1 MLKFEHLRM
10 QMSPKKGESPDVIIV
25 SLQHD
30 LYIRAVGGYGGQPSL
45 PDFGNHLI
53 LSQLGGGQIIPH
65 ITKPYPLYHPLQLLN
80 DGAKRNLLLYLKI
93 M

>member
-30 LYIRAVGGYGGQPSL
+30 LYIRGIGNEGVGGTVPIGFS
-45 PDFGNHLI
+45 D
-53 LSQLGGGQIIPH
+53 IP
-65 ITKPYPLYHPLQLLN
+65 TALYSKSKLQKTL
-80 DGAKRNLLLYLKI
+80 
-93 M
+93 

>member
-30 LYIRAVGGYGGQPSL
+30 LYIRAVGKGDGGLEVRGPTL
-45 PDFGNHLI
+45 PPDFGNHLS
-53 LSQLGGGQIIPH
+53 LF
-65 ITKPYPLYHPLQLLN
+65 
-80 DGAKRNLLLYLKI
+80 
-93 M
+93 

>member
-30 LYIRAVGGYGGQPSL
+30 LYIRGIGNEGVGARSPV
-45 PDFGNHLI
+45 DFPTAQ
-53 LSQLGGGQIIPH
+53 LSNSKTKDTLGP
-65 ITKPYPLYHPLQLLN
+65 
-80 DGAKRNLLLYLKI
+80 
-93 M
+93 

>member
-30 LYIRAVGGYGGQPSL
+30 LYIRAVGKGGGGYGGQPSL
-45 PDFGNHLI
+45 PI
-53 LSQLGGGQIIPH
+53 LQSFIPISSRGERGGSRL
-65 ITKPYPLYHPLQLLN
+65 YPIRSIMFCLQLYIQQMV
-80 DGAKRNLLLYLKI
+80 LLSYTV
-93 M
+93 

>member
-1 MLKFEHLRM
+1 M

-30 LYIRAVGGYGGQPSL
+30 LYIRAVGKGGGGYGGQPSL
-45 PDFGNHLI
+45 PDFGNHLS
-53 LSQLGGGQIIPH
+53 LFQLEGRGEQIIP
-65 ITKPYPLYHPLQLLN
+65 YLLYHVLFT
-80 DGAKRNLLLYLKI
+80 Y

>member
-30 LYIRAVGGYGGQPSL
+30 LYIRAVGNGGRAGGAEANPPSQ
-45 PDFGNHLI
+45 I
-53 LSQLGGGQIIPH
+53 LAII
-65 ITKPYPLYHPLQLLN
+65 
-80 DGAKRNLLLYLKI
+80 
-93 M
+93 